1 MVGRSTKIRIK
12 LNSNGKEERR
22 EELIKMIRECEN
34 DPDCLGGGRRIH
46 SGHPLPSQSK
56 IERKQMNRFK
66 SFGSDRI

>member
-1 MVGRSTKIRIK
+1 
-12 LNSNGKEERR
+12 
-22 EELIKMIRECEN
+22 MIRECEN
-34 DPDCLGGGRRIH
+34 DPDCLGGRIH